1 MKPDELRLVPNTM
14 PVLQNWGEDVWIA
27 DGSERPLRLCFTS
40 HPNDCRQAWR
50 RIVVGLTHRLRF
62 HGKHSTHSQ

>member
-1 MKPDELRLVPNTM
+1 MKPDEPRLVPNTM
-14 PVLQNWGEDVWIA
+14 PVLQNYGEDVWIA

-50 RIVVGLTHRLRF
+50 RIVVD
-62 HGKHSTHSQ
+62 